1 MAQTNLIGYFLV
13 IALGFY
19 LTYILTPP
27 LVRFCRRRGLLDHP
41 GPRKVHT
48 EATPRLG
55 GVVLLLSFVTAV
67 SVGFLWNPDL
77 WEFFQGR
84 LTGVILGGLV
94 VFGVG
99 LYDDLKEVKPSTKLF
114 WQLVAVA
121 LVILFGYR
129 IRFFNLPSYGLVQL
143 GFFSYPLTAIWF
155 IGVSNT
161 VNLIDGLDGLAT
173 GVSVIVALTFFA
185 AGIILK
191 IYLTTLLAAGLLG
204 VCLAF
209 LRYNYPPA
217 KIFMGDSGS
226 LFLGYMFAV
235 MSILWPKSLAAI
247 ALTVPILALGVPII
261 ETLTTFFRRTLRK
274 QKFYVA
280 DNRHIHHFL
289 LDLGLSRRLTLWL
302 FYLTSML
309 FSLLVMA
316 LITQNRNLLFLLVF
330 FLMAFVLILILHRW
344 NSATNSTRG

>member
-1 MAQTNLIGYFLV
+1 MAKPGLLAHFLV

-19 LTYILTPP
+19 LTYVLTPP
-27 LVRFCRRRGLLDHP
+27 LVRFCRRRGLLDQP

-55 GVVLLLSFVTAV
+55 GVVLLIAFVIAV
-67 SVGFLWNPDL
+67 FVGFLWNSNL
-77 WEFFQGR
+77 WEVFRQR
-84 LTGVILGGLV
+84 LVGVILGGLL
-94 VFGVG
+94 VFAVG
-99 LYDDLKEVKPSTKLF
+99 LYDDLKNVRPTTKLA
-114 WQLVAVA
+114 WQILAAA

-129 IRFFNLPSYGLVQL
+129 IHFLNLPSYGVVQL
-143 GFFSYPLTAIWF
+143 GLLSYPLTAIWLV
-155 IGVSNT
+155 GVSNT
-161 VNLIDGLDGLAT
+161 INLIDGLDGLAT
-173 GVSVIVALTFFA
+173 GVSAIVALTFFA
-185 AGIILK
+185 AGLVLRLQ
-191 IYLTTLLAAGLLG
+191 LTTLFAAGVLG
-204 VCLAF
+204 ICLAF

-235 MSILWPKSLAAI
+235 MSILWPKSLATI
-247 ALTVPILALGVPII
+247 ALMVPMLALGVPII

-274 QKFYVA
+274 QRFYVA

-302 FYLTSML
+302 FYLTSTL

-316 LITQNRNLLFLLVF
+316 LITQNRKLLFLLVLV
-330 FLMAFVLILILHRW
+330 LMAFVLILLLHRW
-344 NSATNSTRG
+344 NSATNSKRA